1 MTKCKVTERALP
13 EAKHDRDFII
23 GVSIGLGQHFTAIAI
38 LERFEELTGEAKN
51 LKWLTKVRYEAP
63 HLERL
68 PLDAGY
74 TEITERLK
82 ALIADLPPH
91 GRLRTLV
98 DWTICDRPPIDHMR
112 KENLK
117 VIPVRIVQSGDT
129 SGGSLFGFSVRKHL
143 LFSSL
148 RLLFNDGRLDI
159 SEELPET
166 AELMKELQNFSLRPP
181 SGTTTDLEAWREN
194 PGDDLVFAMMMPCWY
209 GEKKLGTIFHL
220 PPMPRAP
227 VETRQPT
234 LDELLKLQPNTD
246 PDGMERL

>member
-1 MTKCKVTERALP
+1 MTKCKVTGRVLP
-13 EAKHDRDFII
+13 ETKHDRDFII

-51 LKWLTKVRYEAP
+51 LKWLTKVRYESP

-68 PLDAGY
+68 KLDAGY

-112 KENLK
+112 KEKLK
-117 VIPVRIVQSGDT
+117 VIPVRIVQSGNP

-148 RLLFNDGRLDI
+148 RLLFNDGRLEI

-194 PGDDLVFAMMMPCWY
+194 PSDDLVFAMMMPCWF

-227 VETRQPT
+227 VDPRTVT
-234 LDELLKLQPNTD
+234 LDELLKLQPKQEG
-246 PDGMERL
+246 DGILRL

>member
-1 MTKCKVTERALP
+1 MIECKVTGRQLP

-23 GVSIGLGQHFTAIAI
+23 GVSIGLGQDFTAIAI

-51 LKWLTKVRYEAP
+51 RKWLTAVRYEAP

-68 PLDAGY
+68 SLDAGY
-74 TEITERLK
+74 IEITERLK
-82 ALIADLPPH
+82 GLIADLPSH

-117 VIPVRIVQSGDT
+117 VAPVRVVQSGDT

-148 RLLFNDGRLDI
+148 RLLFDDGRLEI
-159 SEELPET
+159 SEELPEA

-181 SGTTTDLEAWREN
+181 SGTTADLEAWRER
-194 PGDDLVFAMMMPCWY
+194 PSDDLVFAMMLPCWF
-209 GEKKLGTIFHL
+209 GEKKLWSIL
-220 PPMPRAP
+220 KKPPMPATP
-227 VETRQPT
+227 VETRSLT
-234 LDELLKLQPNTD
+234 FDELLKLQSW
-246 PDGMERL
+246 PDSD